1 MSARGGGGS
10 GSPVGDL
17 WDMAADARRGEGPR
31 SHNGS
36 HESELDLAMLVSDCL
51 KGNGGEDPGSPTSAT
66 SQTRSRYA
74 PPSALFWSALFI

>member
-1 MSARGGGGS
+1 M
-10 GSPVGDL
+10 GDL

-51 KGNGGEDPGSPTSAT
+51 KGNGGEDPGSPPSAT
-66 SQTRSRYA
+66 SQTRSRYV
-74 PPSALFWSALFI
+74 PPSALVS